1 MNRARPARFLFPVA
15 TITKVKHEPALKR
28 LHFDFEGVEKCLVQ
42 EFQTHTYIRKLEV
55 MPLFRGHGVGS
66 RVLSELKARRKP
78 IQLLPYPDDPDK
90 YAELVRFYINNG
102 FQWDDTGDF
111 MVWSP

>member
-1 MNRARPARFLFPVA
+1 MSATA
-15 TITKVKHEPALKR
+15 TIVKVKFEPALKR
-28 LHFDFEGVEKCLVQ
+28 LHFSFEGVERCLVQ
-42 EFQTHTYIRKLEV
+42 EFQTHTILRKLEV

-78 IQLLPYPDDPDK
+78 IHLIPYPDDPNRYD
-90 YAELVRFYINNG
+90 ELIRFYQGNG
-102 FQWDDTGDF
+102 FAWDETQDY